1 MEKNGVI
8 SLVFISPSS
17 VMVLKLSKF
26 VAYLQFFAD
35 VCKKSKPIIAI
46 YVYIYIYIYASE
58 SSCFALLKNGIGY
71 SAIT

>member
-26 VAYLQFFAD
+26 VAYWQFFAD
-35 VCKKSKPIIAI
+35 VCKKSKPVIAI
-46 YVYIYIYIYASE
+46 YVYIYMHLKVLV
-58 SSCFALLKNGIGY
+58 LLF
-71 SAIT
+71 